1 MLASST
7 DVSGRWS
14 RLCQTPC
21 LSFVILSRKVL
32 RVYSHKS
39 ASMEDSSGVNLWET
53 LPDECKSMILSR
65 LSNREAARIARV
77 SKEFD
82 EVVKNIRDSVQLLVL
97 PPDLSPAALQSF
109 VASHRNLKSL
119 SFKRCSSKVK
129 KFLPILEAAAG
140 GKLDSKWYHR
150 RSLESVDFK
159 SCGFL
164 TDVDVNALCVLHSRL
179 EDVNL
184 ANCCGISDVA
194 LTVLS
199 RYQQPR
205 PTPGDSTP
213 EVSGTKL
220 LEEAE
225 SYTPVTQTPET
236 IREAHDDF
244 WPDLNL
250 NAHSKLS
257 KVETKDVS
265 WRPARALS
273 SSSGGLPLTPRETSD
288 RAAVDADQSSKTMKP
303 TLPSRS
309 YAEAALKALSVDSSS
324 HMVPSNTSRINL
336 DVTSPLA
343 SSVHTKN
350 CIDIDSEHF
359 ALPHIEWSSVQ
370 VPTRTVDPSGSS
382 SNDTSPCAY
391 TPAESLIVE
400 DRKLGKLNLFNTRKK
415 KGNKGLLD
423 CASKQD
429 FLQRDDLKLASSRRF
444 DKVIVEEDG
453 KGTNYQSLD
462 FETSG
467 DRRLATRRSL
477 HIPDSRASTSEEE
490 YNKLVQDFKA
500 SKVVRVGGA
509 KQIVDQRLELPGKKS
524 GKDRVEAFRTTHSD
538 VGLFMVFRENTSGRR
553 SNSSEIQDSS
563 QMNLLDLHKRSG
575 KKGSQQLQESTRLPE
590 GLEGLQVGSMMKHGK
605 NKDIVPEALE
615 YQMETPIVFGKGEEE
630 HWKTKGLRSVSVAGC
645 SDITDKGI
653 QALLRGPSKESL
665 VSLDISRCPGVTS
678 AGLRL
683 PPVSALE
690 VLTATQLPS
699 ISRLSIQLSV
709 EGSLLQLN
717 LAGCSKLEDLH
728 LVAPYLQTLNLSNC
742 KKLSRLQLKCP
753 ELHFCNL
760 SLCESLATLSRF
772 TCPSLQS
779 VNVYG
784 CRLLS
789 PAGFSSI
796 LDTAVALRELR
807 CGGCDRLERLEIP
820 QMSLVRV
827 EVQGC
832 SSLKRLNVL
841 SRVLKVVDACG
852 CKNLAEVYLYSPNL
866 RCMLFSNCALLQTLV
881 IPLDAMKLS
890 VDRAVKSRDQDPSA
904 SQEGLEISISGC
916 NVSESVQKNLAR
928 LTKQWKSTFAN

>member
-1 MLASST
+1 M
-7 DVSGRWS
+7 
-14 RLCQTPC
+14 
-21 LSFVILSRKVL
+21 
-32 RVYSHKS
+32 
-39 ASMEDSSGVNLWET
+39 
-53 LPDECKSMILSR
+53 
-65 LSNREAARIARV
+65 
-77 SKEFD
+77 
-82 EVVKNIRDSVQLLVL
+82 
-97 PPDLSPAALQSF
+97 
-109 VASHRNLKSL
+109 
-119 SFKRCSSKVK
+119 
-129 KFLPILEAAAG
+129 
-140 GKLDSKWYHR
+140 
-150 RSLESVDFK
+150 
-159 SCGFL
+159 
-164 TDVDVNALCVLHSRL
+164 

-467 DRRLATRRSL
+467 DALVN
-477 HIPDSRASTSEEE
+477 SR
-490 YNKLVQDFKA
+490 
-500 SKVVRVGGA
+500 
-509 KQIVDQRLELPGKKS
+509 
-524 GKDRVEAFRTTHSD
+524 
-538 VGLFMVFRENTSGRR
+538 
-553 SNSSEIQDSS
+553 
-563 QMNLLDLHKRSG
+563 LDL
-575 KKGSQQLQESTRLPE
+575 
-590 GLEGLQVGSMMKHGK
+590 
-605 NKDIVPEALE
+605 
-615 YQMETPIVFGKGEEE
+615 
-630 HWKTKGLRSVSVAGC
+630 
-645 SDITDKGI
+645 
-653 QALLRGPSKESL
+653 
-665 VSLDISRCPGVTS
+665 
-678 AGLRL
+678 
-683 PPVSALE
+683 
-690 VLTATQLPS
+690 
-699 ISRLSIQLSV
+699 
-709 EGSLLQLN
+709 
-717 LAGCSKLEDLH
+717 
-728 LVAPYLQTLNLSNC
+728 TL
-742 KKLSRLQLKCP
+742 
-753 ELHFCNL
+753 FC
-760 SLCESLATLSRF
+760 
-772 TCPSLQS
+772 
-779 VNVYG
+779 
-784 CRLLS
+784 
-789 PAGFSSI
+789 
-796 LDTAVALRELR
+796 
-807 CGGCDRLERLEIP
+807 
-820 QMSLVRV
+820 
-827 EVQGC
+827 
-832 SSLKRLNVL
+832 
-841 SRVLKVVDACG
+841 VVIC
-852 CKNLAEVYLYSPNL
+852 
-866 RCMLFSNCALLQTLV
+866 
-881 IPLDAMKLS
+881 
-890 VDRAVKSRDQDPSA
+890 
-904 SQEGLEISISGC
+904 
-916 NVSESVQKNLAR
+916 
-928 LTKQWKSTFAN
+928 